1 VTKEDSL
8 VQIIPL
14 QKASSIADVVAQ
26 AYGLRPTD
34 SLAAAAAKALT
45 DANPQLSGNIG
56 SLAPNTPIIVP
67 TLAGATATTT
77 NAVDTN
83 GAALNGLLA
92 KLQQS
97 VQQATAAPPI
107 LPGKPAD
114 PTTVTGLKLVQT
126 GLAAVNLK
134 TLFK

>member
-1 VTKEDSL
+1 

-26 AYGLRPTD
+26 AYGLKSTD
-34 SLAAAAAKALT
+34 QLAAAAATALT
-45 DANPQLSGNIG
+45 NANPQLSGNI
-56 SLAPNTPIIVP
+56 SALAPNTPIIVP
-67 TLAGATATTT
+67 PLPGATATTT

-97 VQQATAAPPI
+97 VQQATTTPPVQA
-107 LPGKPAD
+107 GKPAD
-114 PTTVTGLKLVQT
+114 PTTVSGLNTLKTGLT
-126 GLAAVNLK
+126 GIITTFRLPAK
-134 TLFK
+134 